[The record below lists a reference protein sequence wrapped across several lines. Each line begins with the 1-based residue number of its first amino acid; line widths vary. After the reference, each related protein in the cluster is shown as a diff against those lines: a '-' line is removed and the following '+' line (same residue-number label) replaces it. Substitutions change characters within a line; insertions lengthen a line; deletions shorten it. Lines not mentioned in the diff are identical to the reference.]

1 MGDEWVNGKTPIE
14 FKECKDMKFI
24 SEEPVCLKAFV
35 FLSLPPAHNVIN
47 QLNNKYCLSLQT
59 CAFELSVFRFSP
71 T

>member
-1 MGDEWVNGKTPIE
+1 
-14 FKECKDMKFI
+14 MKFI

-35 FLSLPPAHNVIN
+35 FLSLPLAHNVIN

-59 CAFELSVFRFSP
+59 CAFELSAFRFSP